1 VQHGGQ
7 EPVGE
12 GEERSPA
19 GAGSGQPGTVAAARV
34 QALLPLLV
42 MQVHQRGDQ
51 SIPVPGRQAG
61 QRRVAEPG
69 QVGAGLVE
77 RIGDAGGLVV
87 FLWVQ
92 GVVPL
97 CRGWHYGPRD
107 GGPWQRGRV

>member
-12 GEERSPA
+12 GEEMPLA

-34 QALLPLLV
+34 QAFLPLLV
-42 MQVHQRGDQ
+42 MQFHQRGDQ